1 MTRQDHE
8 AGFKIATGL
17 EHDVSGAKIRVR
29 AGNVVIVGS

>member
-17 EHDVSGAKIRVR
+17 EHDVSGAKNPDT
-29 AGNVVIVGS
+29 GG

>member
-17 EHDVSGAKIRVR
+17 EHYVSGAKNL
-29 AGNVVIVGS
+29 GTGG